1 MMATN
6 LLRAVKADQRT
17 PMSQD
22 GSQAIDSDIYD
33 RLSQN

>member
-6 LLRAVKADQRT
+6 LLRAVKAEQRT
-17 PMSQD
+17 PMSQHD
-22 GSQAIDSDIYD
+22 SQAIGSDLFD